1 MKFCLKCRNMLHNYE
16 ERDGVM
22 YQKCRA
28 CDYEEAVTR
37 ENPIV
42 YEHNLQQDTSIQI
55 SINPF
60 MKDADVLPRFENMT
74 CVNETCPTRGRMSN
88 IVGLKLDATNA
99 IWLYQCATCST
110 TWKQAARG

>member
-28 CDYEEAVTR
+28 CPYEEAVTR

-42 YEHNLQQDTSIQI
+42 YDHNLQQDTSVQI
-55 SINPF
+55 SINPY
-60 MKDADVLPRFENMT
+60 MKDADVLPRFDNMV
-74 CVNETCPTRGRMSN
+74 CVNETCITRGRPSN

-99 IWLYQCATCST
+99 IWLYQCAACAT

>member
-1 MKFCLKCRNMLHNYE
+1 MKFCKKCRNVLHDYV
-16 ERDGVM
+16 ERDGAM
-22 YQKCRA
+22 FQKCRA
-28 CDYEEAVTR
+28 CPYEEPVKGV
-37 ENPIV
+37 V

-60 MKDADVLPRFENMT
+60 MKDADVLPRFENME
-74 CVNETCPTRGRMSN
+74 CVNETCPTRGRQSN

-99 IWLYQCATCST
+99 VWLYQCAVCAT